1 MPSSPELRD
10 ALSISTAIPRRQTWS
25 CPINTLAAAQ
35 AAPLQRTLGFPF
47 CADLAPLKVD
57 PADADMRAPRLSWN
71 SGATVR

>member
-1 MPSSPELRD
+1 M
-10 ALSISTAIPRRQTWS
+10 
-25 CPINTLAAAQ
+25 AAVQ

-71 SGATVR
+71 SGATVSYTLKSIHANGRAQPARLATSLPARRLVSM

>member
-1 MPSSPELRD
+1 V
-10 ALSISTAIPRRQTWS
+10 
-25 CPINTLAAAQ
+25 Q

-71 SGATVR
+71 SGATVSKTLIPIPADGRH